1 MILTILANDD
11 NNKKQKTG
19 GNDNN
24 NRYNEKEDPRY
35 ITQTYKFSLDTL
47 NEYFYSYILKHKN
60 NKQWI
65 RSIITAY

>member
-11 NNKKQKTG
+11 NS

-47 NEYFYSYILKHKN
+47 NEVYNDLINNRSRLLDISSYNYFAKFRI
-60 NKQWI
+60 
-65 RSIITAY
+65 

>member
-1 MILTILANDD
+1 
-11 NNKKQKTG
+11 

-47 NEYFYSYILKHKN
+47 NEVYNDLINNPIFKIVLLLLYIK
-60 NKQWI
+60 
-65 RSIITAY
+65 